1 MSFVFAAPEALAAA
15 AADMAGIGSTLNA
28 ANVVAAVPTTG
39 VLAAAADEVS
49 TQVAALLSAHA
60 QGYQQLSRQMM
71 TAFHDQSCRR

>member
-39 VLAAAADEVS
+39 VPPESWPQPRTRSRLRS
-49 TQVAALLSAHA
+49 PRCFPRMLRGISSSA
-60 QGYQQLSRQMM
+60 GR
-71 TAFHDQSCRR
+71 